1 MAQKHLKKCSTSFVI
16 QEIQIKTTLRSHRIP
31 IRMAKIEKP
40 QVTADA
46 GVDLEKEE
54 HSSNAGEIR
63 SWSNV
68 SEICM
73 VISQKMKFS
82 TT

>member
-1 MAQKHLKKCSTSFVI
+1 
-16 QEIQIKTTLRSHRIP
+16 
-31 IRMAKIEKP
+31 MAKIEKP